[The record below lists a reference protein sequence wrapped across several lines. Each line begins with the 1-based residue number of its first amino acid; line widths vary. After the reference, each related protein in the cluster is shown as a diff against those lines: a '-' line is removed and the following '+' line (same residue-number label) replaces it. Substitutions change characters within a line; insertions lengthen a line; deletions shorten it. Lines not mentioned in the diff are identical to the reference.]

1 VKPPVIHLKDIQTVW
16 VSLRKFIQ
24 EPLIAIGVYVRELE
38 KKRGTRDRFNRSI
51 EPEGFEQPLP

>member
-1 VKPPVIHLKDIQTVW
+1 LKEIQTVG

-38 KKRGTRDRFNRSI
+38 KERGTRGRFNRSI
-51 EPEGFEQPLP
+51 EPKGFEQPLP